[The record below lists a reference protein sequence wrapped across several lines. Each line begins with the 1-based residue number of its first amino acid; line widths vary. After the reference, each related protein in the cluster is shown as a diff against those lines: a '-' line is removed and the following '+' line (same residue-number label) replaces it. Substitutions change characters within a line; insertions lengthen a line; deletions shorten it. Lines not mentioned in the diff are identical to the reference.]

1 MCRRESGVNGCH
13 QPNVGR
19 GICQMNGSKEILKLR
34 DVTKVFSRG
43 TIDEVMALD
52 KVNLAVDAEDYVT
65 IIGSNGAGKTTL
77 LNIVAGVF
85 PPEKGNVIINRDD
98 VTGFREHGRARYI
111 GRVHQDPKI
120 GTGGNLT
127 IEENLAFA
135 LSRGQTRGLR
145 GALNKERRD
154 MFRSV
159 LAPLGLGLE
168 NRLKTLVGTLSSGQR
183 QAIALTMATMSKPA
197 LLLLDEHVANLD
209 PRTAQVVFDLTEMVI
224 RREKLTT
231 LMITH
236 NMECALRYGNR
247 LIMMHRGRI
256 IVDIDEERKKRLTIN
271 DLVDAFEGA
280 AGERLAD
287 ESILLSRCEA

>member
-1 MCRRESGVNGCH
+1 MSE
-13 QPNVGR
+13 
-19 GICQMNGSKEILKLR
+19 SKELLNVK

-43 TIDEVMALD
+43 TIDEVKALD
-52 KVNLAVDAEDYVT
+52 EVNVAVDAGDYVT

-85 PPEKGNVIINRDD
+85 PPEKGNVIINGND
-98 VTGFREHGRARYI
+98 VTGFPEHGRARYI

-135 LSRGQTRGLR
+135 LLRGQRRGLK
-145 GALNKERRD
+145 GALNRERRE

-159 LAPLGLGLE
+159 LTPLGLGLE

-224 RREKLTT
+224 QREKLTT
-231 LMITH
+231 MMITH

-256 IVDIDEERKKRLTIN
+256 IVDIDEKRKSKLTIN